1 MDLKDL
7 FKKYKKSLA
16 LYVLGVVII
25 SGNNLFMNFSMANAF
40 DAFTVD
46 SLSEVMTVFKKSL
59 GLALMPVLLQFI
71 SRRLRI
77 GFMTDILKD
86 VRTLAFTNILNMDTE
101 SFYSESKETY
111 RSRLISDINLFEK
124 DFFLSLLNIGFALLS
139 TVFSVLLLTYIS
151 WPLAVLAVITAIIL
165 FVVTKLFEPKVRKKR
180 QESLRSNEVFNRQ
193 VSNIIKGATT
203 IAQYFSEKSFM
214 KLFYKDTEDLE
225 SVKGDFYLYN
235 KNQNNMSQSIA
246 MLSQTV
252 AFILTTYLLSQ
263 GQIKLGTVVLILN
276 SYSQIIWVMIS
287 CFDFI
292 NRFKSSVDIYNKLVD
307 IDNHIDYGTKPF
319 ENGSI
324 VVKDLSFAY
333 GEVDVFSNLNLEI
346 KPKSK
351 VLIYG
356 PSGTGK
362 STFMNC
368 LSQNLKGYRGDIY
381 YGDTSLRDI
390 NHKDFLNHVSY
401 VRQNHFMFDSSI
413 KENIILNQEV
423 DENRFNLVIEQAAL
437 RNEFESFDHKL
448 IQNGSNISGGQR
460 QRISIARELY
470 ARGDILFLDEPT
482 ASLDDDNAKII
493 YDTILE
499 LDKTVICVTHRHL
512 DYLKDRFDQ
521 VISFDMNGVIIDA

>member
-7 FKKYKKSLA
+7 FKKHKKSLA

-193 VSNIIKGATT
+193 VSNIIKG
-203 IAQYFSEKSFM
+203 
-214 KLFYKDTEDLE
+214 
-225 SVKGDFYLYN
+225 
-235 KNQNNMSQSIA
+235 
-246 MLSQTV
+246 
-252 AFILTTYLLSQ
+252 
-263 GQIKLGTVVLILN
+263 
-276 SYSQIIWVMIS
+276 
-287 CFDFI
+287 
-292 NRFKSSVDIYNKLVD
+292 
-307 IDNHIDYGTKPF
+307 
-319 ENGSI
+319 
-324 VVKDLSFAY
+324 
-333 GEVDVFSNLNLEI
+333 
-346 KPKSK
+346 
-351 VLIYG
+351 
-356 PSGTGK
+356 
-362 STFMNC
+362 
-368 LSQNLKGYRGDIY
+368 
-381 YGDTSLRDI
+381 
-390 NHKDFLNHVSY
+390 
-401 VRQNHFMFDSSI
+401 
-413 KENIILNQEV
+413 
-423 DENRFNLVIEQAAL
+423 
-437 RNEFESFDHKL
+437 
-448 IQNGSNISGGQR
+448 
-460 QRISIARELY
+460 
-470 ARGDILFLDEPT
+470 
-482 ASLDDDNAKII
+482 
-493 YDTILE
+493 
-499 LDKTVICVTHRHL
+499 
-512 DYLKDRFDQ
+512 
-521 VISFDMNGVIIDA
+521 